1 MKKTNLFLSL
11 SMLVTLV
18 IVMASCSNKGAGYTN
33 VIPADASVVMSFDVK
48 SLSQK
53 CGVKDDTKQKMIE
66 AFKNG
71 VDAETFSQVEKIM
84 NDPNESGISVNDKL
98 YFFCTTDKYL
108 PGFVAKVK
116 DAAKLKNM
124 FALLEK
130 QQVTKPLEEK
140 SGCFITE
147 IPGQTL
153 FVFNENVLLIATSN
167 TTQEQVL
174 AWMTQPADKG
184 INTNK
189 GFQKMEG
196 EKADIAAFVSM
207 DALMN
212 ASSSINKAQGVPA
225 PDVNGLLP
233 EGVSLKDMNLIYTLN
248 FEKGKIALGMI
259 NYTENE
265 QLKKLYEENKKMCGT
280 MKGTFMD
287 FFPASTMFYMGMNV
301 KGEGIYNYLQKL
313 SKVKEMLAQ
322 VPLDWEKLIGSFDG
336 DISIG
341 LTGLSAQ
348 GVPALTAYAEM
359 KDDYALKTLLSYKEM
374 LTGMGGTFKENAE
387 NDYVVTAQGVSVYFG
402 MVKKHLYITTDE
414 ATYKNINKSVSDP
427 MTKAPWAANAE
438 KSASF
443 VAVNMNSIMQNP
455 MVGMLISMSG
465 QKGQLA
471 KSILSQISYIDA
483 FGQMDQ
489 TGGMNIVLNNKDIN
503 ALQLICEE
511 LEKLSGA
518 F

>member
-1 MKKTNLFLSL
+1 MKKTSLFLSL

-18 IVMASCSNKGAGYTN
+18 IVMASCSDKGTGYTN
-33 VIPADASVVMSFDVK
+33 VIPADASVVVSIDVK

-53 CGVKDDTKQKMIE
+53 CGMKDDAKQKMIE

-84 NDPNESGISVNDKL
+84 KDPNESGISMNDKL
-98 YFFCTTDKYL
+98 YLFCTTEKYL
-108 PGFVAKVK
+108 PGFVAKVN
-116 DAAKLKNM
+116 DVTKLKNM

-130 QQVTKPLEEK
+130 QQITKPLEEK
-140 SGCFITE
+140 NGCFITE
-147 IPGQTL
+147 VPGQSY
-153 FVFNENVLLIATSN
+153 FIFNENVLLISTSATS
-167 TTQEQVL
+167 QEQLLTWIV
-174 AWMTQPADKG
+174 QPADKG
-184 INTNK
+184 MNTNK
-189 GFQKMEG
+189 GFRKMES
-196 EKADIAAFVSM
+196 EKADVAAFISM

-212 ASSSINKAQGVPA
+212 ASASINKAQGLPA

-233 EGVSLKDMNLIYTLN
+233 EGLSLKDMNLIYTLN

-265 QLKKLYEENKKMCGT
+265 QLKKFYEENKKMCGT

-336 DISIG
+336 DISVG

-348 GVPALTAYAEM
+348 GAPALTAYAEM
-359 KDDYALKTLLSYKEM
+359 KDDYALKTLLSYKDM
-374 LTGMGGTFKENAE
+374 IAGMGGTFKENAE
-387 NDYVVTAQGVSVYFG
+387 NDYVVTAQGMSVYFG

-427 MTKAPWAANAE
+427 MTKAPWAAKAKE
-438 KSASF
+438 SASF
-443 VAVNMNSIMQNP
+443 VAINVNSIMQNP
-455 MVGMLISMSG
+455 MVGMLIAMSG
-465 QKGQLA
+465 QQGQLA
-471 KSILSQISYIDA
+471 KSILSQISYIDIWA
-483 FGQMDQ
+483 QINQ

-503 ALQLICEE
+503 ALQLISEE